1 MTDEVGELVLSDN
14 YLQTQAISVA
24 GAGGA
29 GLMEEQARFMRVLEK
44 AGHLNRAIEFLPD
57 EEEIAARAARGL
69 GLTRPELAVLLAYSK
84 ITLYDQLLDSNL
96 PDDPRMAD
104 DLVKYFPKALRRDF
118 RDAIERHR
126 LRREIIATYATN
138 SMVNRVGPTFVTEMT
153 DKTGAGPGDIAR
165 AYTVSR
171 DAFALRVLWT
181 SIESLDNKVPA
192 AIQYEMITATQ
203 GLMNRTIPW
212 FLINVPQPLDLGA
225 EAANYTPGV
234 EELTASLDRV
244 ICEEDRVQLDE
255 QAGRWESQGVPADLA
270 RRVASLGILASALD
284 ITRIARL
291 CRRDV
296 PDVASVYFE
305 LGHRFGMEWLRS
317 RAAKVKTENHWQ
329 KQAVSA
335 IIDDLY
341 GLQSDLTARILSDG
355 ESHEAAITTWAAAR
369 QGPVDR
375 INHLLTE
382 LRGVARVD
390 LAMLAVANRQ
400 LRGLIAS

>member
-1 MTDEVGELVLSDN
+1 LL
-14 YLQTQAISVA
+14 
-24 GAGGA
+24 
-29 GLMEEQARFMRVLEK
+29 EEQARFMRVLEK

-57 EEEIAARAARGL
+57 EEEIAARSARGL

-84 ITLYDQLLDSNL
+84 ITLYDQLLASNL
-96 PDDPRMAD
+96 PDDPRMVD

-171 DAFALRVLWT
+171 DAFALRGLWT
-181 SIESLDNKVPA
+181 GIESLDNKVPA
-192 AIQYEMITATQ
+192 ATQYEMIVATQ
-203 GLMNRTIPW
+203 TLMNRTIPW
-212 FLINVPQPLDLGA
+212 FLIHAPQPLDLGV

-244 ICEEDRVQLDE
+244 MCEEDRAQLNE
-255 QAGRWESQGVPADLA
+255 QAGRWENQGVPADLA

-291 CRRDV
+291 SRRDV
-296 PDVASVYFE
+296 PDAAQVYFE
-305 LGHRFGMEWLRS
+305 LGHRFGMEWLRF

-341 GLQSDLTARILSDG
+341 GLQSDLTARILNDG

-375 INHLLTE
+375 INQLLTE